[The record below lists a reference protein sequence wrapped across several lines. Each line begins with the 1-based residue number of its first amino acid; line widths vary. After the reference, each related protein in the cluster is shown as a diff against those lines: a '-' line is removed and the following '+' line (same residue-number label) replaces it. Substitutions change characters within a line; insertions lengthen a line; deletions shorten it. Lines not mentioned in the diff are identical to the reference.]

1 MMTPV
6 VDAFGGTSVE
16 SHQAGIERIAQA
28 DARPITWVAL
38 IFNCGEIG
46 TAKNGPRLREDS
58 VLSRMITVR
67 Q

>member
-38 IFNCGEIG
+38 IFQLRRDWNRQETVPGF
-46 TAKNGPRLREDS
+46 AKILFS
-58 VLSRMITVR
+58 VE
-67 Q
+67 